1 MKNTVKTMAMG
12 IFAVACLGQAAA
24 ANDLTVYRG
33 TVVRQFAA
41 PVMLPI

>member
-1 MKNTVKTMAMG
+1 MPPTENVERQIAIAVVIAVKEPPFLIAM
-12 IFAVACLGQAAA
+12 
-24 ANDLTVYRG
+24 YRG